1 MQEIKVEKIYSYQT
15 LVYKNG
21 NRTFRKKR
29 YLDYMKE
36 IGHQLNKTQYEGFV
50 AVNIVFHCKNKVVG
64 DLDNITKPI
73 LDTLQE
79 FKIIENDKNI
89 LELNLKKVFGSK
101 ENIIEIEVETL

>member
-1 MQEIKVEKIYSYQT
+1 MQEIRVEKIFSYQT

-29 YLDYMKE
+29 YLDYIKE
-36 IGHQLNKTQYEGFV
+36 IGYQLDKTKYVGQV
-50 AVNIVFHCKNKVVG
+50 AVNITFHCKNKVIG

-79 FKIIENDKNI
+79 YGLIENDKNI

-101 ENIIEIEVETL
+101 ENIISIEISQI